1 MNTNKKNAKTEI
13 IKDKEELTIIE
24 AAHILGV
31 TRQAVDV
38 AIKKKRL
45 KSTKDPKSGRR
56 KINRQDLEEYRL
68 KKYSRDLSTFNGEL
82 LFDNAKGFYSIGQT
96 AKLLEVDYQKIYHA
110 ISIGLLN
117 ADRRGCAWVLH
128 IDAIEDY
135 KKTLKLKVTK
145 N

>member
-1 MNTNKKNAKTEI
+1 MNTENKKSKVESPKDVLS
-13 IKDKEELTIIE
+13 IKE
-24 AAHILGV
+24 AARVDGV
-31 TRQAVDV
+31 TKQSIHM

-82 LFDNAKGFYSIGQT
+82 LFDNSKGFYSIGQT
-96 AKLLEVDYQKIYHA
+96 AKMLDVDYQKIYHA
-110 ISIGLLN
+110 MRMGLLN